1 MLCKYNTLSYVYID
15 KNWILHLYGNTT
27 CSNMPFNMII
37 STQGVNEITCE
48 DKASNHPDAKFM
60 FWSSVSKKNGQ
71 FQKSRCELF
80 RECNLKKNNDSPGST
95 YRLKE
100 GEYYAN
106 IRVKFVLKWN

>member
-1 MLCKYNTLSYVYID
+1 MLIYIFSE
-15 KNWILHLYGNTT
+15 KHWVLYRYGKTT
-27 CSNMPFNMII
+27 CMDIPFNMII

-48 DKASNHPDAKFM
+48 DNASNYPEAKFM

-80 RECNLKKNNDSPGST
+80 RECNLMKNNDSPGST
-95 YRLKE
+95 NRLKE
-100 GEYYAN
+100 SEYYAN